1 MIERWLVL
9 AYLVVCVA
17 VGALASRRV
26 LGSADEYWVAGR
38 RVGAWV
44 NALAILAALAS
55 GGSLVG
61 VVGLAYRDGIPATLA
76 LFAGAVLGFPLAT
89 ILVAGPLRRLGKFT
103 ITDFLVF
110 RYPHAV
116 VRGLVPTLI
125 IISLT
130 VYMVSQMKAAGI
142 TAEALLGL
150 DYRTAITWATV
161 VFVLYVSFGGMV
173 AVTVTDV
180 LQGALLFLLMGATA
194 VLLALASGSPFAAL
208 GEATAAVPAFGQL
221 PAGGSGYLSY
231 FLIWATAIPVIPH
244 IVMRV
249 STARNPESA
258 RLSLNLATA
267 GYGVMILAAILIIA
281 PVGVLEFPG
290 LTDPDE
296 VFLRVVGEHFPPL
309 LRGLAV
315 AAVLAAVMSTT
326 DAFLLAVSSA
336 VTHDLL
342 GGVLGR
348 RSARTQAV
356 VRLAATWIVGAAALV
371 WAWSPPELLTRF
383 YTAGVGLLS
392 AGLFVPVVFGLWWRR
407 ANLAGGVAALVTGS
421 GVYVLLLLFGGALP
435 VRVEPI
441 VAALPLSLAAMLGFG
456 WRGRPDSA
464 AMGEAV
470 ARLHG
475 GSDRSRK

>member
-9 AYLVVCVA
+9 AYLAVCVV
-17 VGALASRRV
+17 VGVVASRRV
-26 LGSADEYWVAGR
+26 LDSPDEYWVAGR
-38 RVGAWV
+38 RVGTWV

-103 ITDFLVF
+103 ITDFLAF
-110 RYPHAV
+110 RYPHPV
-116 VRGLVPTLI
+116 VRTLVPSLI
-125 IISLT
+125 VVSLT
-130 VYMVSQMKAAGI
+130 VYMVSQMKAAGL
-142 TAEALLGL
+142 TAETLLGI
-150 DYRTAITWATV
+150 DYRTAITWATI

-180 LQGALLFLLMGATA
+180 FQGALLFGLMGAA
-194 VLLALASGSPFAAL
+194 SVVLALGAGSPFAAL
-208 GEATAAVPAFGQL
+208 GEAARAVPAFGEL
-221 PAGGSGYLSY
+221 PAGSSAYLGY

-249 STARNPESA
+249 STAKDPDSA

-281 PVGVLEFPG
+281 PVGLLEFPG
-290 LTDPDE
+290 LADPDE

-309 LRGLAV
+309 LRGVAV

-342 GGVLGR
+342 GGVLAR
-348 RSARTQAV
+348 RSPRAQAL
-356 VRLAATWIVGAAALV
+356 VRLAATWVVGAAALV
-371 WAWSPPELLTRF
+371 WAWSPPELLSRF

-407 ANLAGGVAALVTGS
+407 ANLAGGVAALVVGS
-421 GVYVLLLLFGGALP
+421 GVYVGVLALGAALP

-441 VAALPLSLAAMLGFG
+441 VAALPLSLLAMVWFG
-456 WRGRPDSA
+456 LRGRADAPEMD
-464 AMGEAV
+464 EAV
-470 ARLHG
+470 SRLHG
-475 GSDRSRK
+475 R

>member
-1 MIERWLVL
+1 MIERWLVV
-9 AYLVVCVA
+9 AYLAVCVI
-17 VGALASRRV
+17 VGILASRRV

-89 ILVAGPLRRLGKFT
+89 ILVAAPLRRLGRFT

-110 RYPHAV
+110 RYPHPV
-116 VRGLVPTLI
+116 VRGLVPSLI
-125 IISLT
+125 VVSLT

-142 TAEALLGL
+142 TAEALLGM

-194 VLLALASGSPFAAL
+194 VVLAVTAGSPFAAL
-208 GEATAAVPAFGQL
+208 GEATAATPAFGQL
-221 PAGGSGYLSY
+221 PAGSSAYLGY

-249 STARNPESA
+249 ATAKDAASA

-290 LTDPDE
+290 LADPDE

-348 RSARTQAV
+348 RSPRTQAI
-356 VRLAATWIVGAAALV
+356 VRLVTTWIVGAAALV

-392 AGLFVPVVFGLWWRR
+392 AGLFVPVVLGLWWRR
-407 ANLAGGVAALVTGS
+407 ANRAGGVWALVVGS
-421 GVYVLLLLFGGALP
+421 GAYVGLLVFGGALP
-435 VRVEPI
+435 FPVEPI
-441 VAALPLSLAAMLGFG
+441 VAALPLSLAAMVWCGL
-456 WRGRPDSA
+456 RGRPD
-464 AMGEAV
+464 GPEVEEAV
-470 ARLHG
+470 ARLHR
-475 GSDRSRK
+475 D